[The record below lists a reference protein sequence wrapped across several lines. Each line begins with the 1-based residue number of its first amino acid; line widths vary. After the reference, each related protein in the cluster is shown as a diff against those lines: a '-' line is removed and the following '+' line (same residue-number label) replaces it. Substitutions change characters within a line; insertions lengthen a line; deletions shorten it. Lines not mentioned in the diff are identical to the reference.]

1 MVDVWLPYDKTEVCA
16 RIPTRNFLGTIE
28 PKEKPGVPD
37 VGAEILR
44 ALNSPIGNKPLN
56 EIVKGGSRVAIVVDD
71 VTRPAPSKLMIP
83 PLLERLSQLGV
94 KEEDITVIFGC
105 GTHRAVKPEEA
116 KELLGEDVVSR
127 VRTISHDCH
136 TKDLVPIGVTKE
148 HGTKVMVNRVFA
160 EADVRILTGDVELHY
175 YAGFGGG
182 RKSVLPAVSGE
193 ETIQH
198 NHALT
203 LHPQAR
209 TSILEGN
216 PVHEDMVEA
225 ARLAS
230 VDFILNV
237 VTNSKG
243 EIVQAFAGDLEQAFN
258 EGVKLVEEMYKV
270 SIDRRADI
278 VVVSPGGHPADIN
291 LYQAYKAVD
300 NALESVKRGGVI
312 VVVAECPE
320 GYGNEAFY
328 EWMMKFK
335 DLKAVEK
342 EIKRHFDLGGYKA
355 YRLSKALEKAQIIL
369 VSTMPDYYA
378 VNVFRLRTARAL
390 NDALE
395 DAFELAGKDAKIWV
409 IPHGHKTLP
418 QMKAA
423 SD

>member
-28 PKEKPGVPD
+28 PKQKPGVSD
-37 VGAEILR
+37 ANAEVLR
-44 ALNSPIGNKPLN
+44 ALNSPIGAKPLN
-56 EIVKGGSRVAIVVDD
+56 EIVKSGNKIAIVVDD
-71 VTRPAPSKLMIP
+71 VTRSTPSKLMVTS
-83 PLLERLSQLGV
+83 LLDQLAQLGTRD
-94 KEEDITVIFGC
+94 EDITVIFGC
-105 GTHRAVKPEEA
+105 GTHRAVTPEEA
-116 KELLGEDVVSR
+116 AELLGEELVSR
-127 VRTISHDCH
+127 VKTVSHDSH
-136 TKDLVPIGVTKE
+136 SKEVVHIGTTKT
-148 HGTKVMVNRVFA
+148 HGTKVLVNRIFA

-209 TSILEGN
+209 TGVLQGN

-225 ARLAS
+225 ARLAK
-230 VDFILNV
+230 VDFIVNV

-243 EIVQAFAGDLEQAFN
+243 EIVQAFAGDVEQAFN
-258 EGVKLVEEMYKV
+258 EGVKLVEEMCKV
-270 SIDRRADI
+270 SIERRADI

-291 LYQAYKAVD
+291 LYQAYKAID

-312 VVVAECPE
+312 VLAAECPE

-328 EWMMKFK
+328 EWMTTFK
-335 DLKAVEK
+335 DLRAVEK
-342 EIKRHFDLGGYKA
+342 EIKRNFDLGGYKA
-355 YRLSKALEKAQIIL
+355 YRLSRALEKAQIIL
-369 VSTMPDYYA
+369 VSTIPDYYA

-395 DAFELAGKDAKIWV
+395 DALGLAGKDARIWA
-409 IPHGHKTLP
+409 IPHGHVTLP
-418 QMKAA
+418 QMRTEP
-423 SD
+423 